1 MKGGGRTCEDV
12 YIGGCRGWTETAK
25 CLDFSIITISYL
37 YLYVSWGHCAAGRN
51 VVDSIPDGVTRIF
64 HRRNPSGRTMA
75 LGLTQPLTKMST
87 RDISWGVKSAGA

>member
-1 MKGGGRTCEDV
+1 MGGRTCENVYTGGCRGWTETVKGGGRTCEDV

-64 HRRNPSGRTMA
+64 H
-75 LGLTQPLTKMST
+75 
-87 RDISWGVKSAGA
+87 